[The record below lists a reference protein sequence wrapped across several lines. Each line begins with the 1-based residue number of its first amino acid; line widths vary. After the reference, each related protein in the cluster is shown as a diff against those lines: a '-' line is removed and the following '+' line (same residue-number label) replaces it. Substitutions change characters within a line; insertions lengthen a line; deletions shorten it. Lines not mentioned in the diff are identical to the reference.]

1 MKVLGIGWAKT
12 GTTSLG
18 NALKLLGYNHKS
30 QDLPLVSYLRTSE
43 EERIYELAKQYDS
56 FEDWPWLL
64 LYRQFDERFP
74 GTKFILTLR
83 DSESWIISYRK
94 QLARSN
100 QGQQA
105 SEWRSKLYDLPFP
118 NVTDRQL
125 IDRYER
131 HITDVRAY
139 FADRPDDLLMVNWAK
154 GDGWAELCGFLGKP
168 VPNVPFPHANVAPR
182 FPTLRR
188 LARPLKRAIGMR

>member
-18 NALKLLGYNHKS
+18 DALKLLGYNHKS
-30 QDLPLVSYLRTSE
+30 QDLPLVSYLRTGE

-94 QLARSN
+94 QLARAD
-100 QGQQA
+100 QGPQA

-118 NVTDRQL
+118 DVTDRQL

-131 HITDVRAY
+131 HIAEVRSY
-139 FADRPDDLLMVNWAK
+139 FADRPEDLLVVNWAK
-154 GDGWAELCGFLGKP
+154 GDGWEQLCRFLGKP
-168 VPNVPFPHANVAPR
+168 VPYAAFPHTNVAPR
-182 FPTLRR
+182 FSTLRR
-188 LARPLKRAIGMR
+188 LARPVKRAIGIR